1 MRETTLLIPQQN
13 RIVELDMLRG
23 FALLGI
29 FLVNIFNFFQTAGV
43 SSELLPNFEWVDIL
57 LTGKFYAIFSLLF
70 GVGSAIFLRRAKEK
84 GKPYRYYIR
93 RMIGLALIGLL
104 HAMIL
109 GGGDVLVSYALVGMV
124 LLALHKIPANKLFI
138 ITFTLHVLGIMV
150 NILSYDWLYGGK
162 PDMPLILDVSLT
174 VTALTSFLIY
184 FVEGFTLMNMEVLEK
199 LMERPALHKRLVIVL
214 GTLSVGTIIA
224 QFLVTAHKPGHILLI
239 VSQPIIMVFYILL
252 LLAFAKTSIGN
263 TLLKPLQ
270 SYGKMAMSNYLGQT
284 AVGIFILP
292 LFVNHYQPGILLFG
306 VCIFTWVLQIVI
318 SNVWLSRFAYGPVEW
333 IWRCFTYGRL
343 FSMRK

>member
-1 MRETTLLIPQQN
+1 MGETTFPIPQQN
-13 RIVELDMLRG
+13 RIVELDMVRG

-29 FLVNIFNFFQTAGV
+29 FLVNISNFFQMAGV
-43 SSELLPNFEWVDIL
+43 SSSLLPNFNWIDIL
-57 LTGKFYAIFSLLF
+57 FTGKFYAIFSLLF

-104 HAMIL
+104 HAMIW
-109 GGGDVLVSYALVGMV
+109 GGDVLVPYALVGLV
-124 LLALHKIPANKLFI
+124 LLALHKIPAKILFI
-138 ITFTLHVLGIMV
+138 ITIALHVLGITV
-150 NILSYDWLYGGK
+150 NILSYDYLYGGK
-162 PDMPLILDVSLT
+162 ADMPIVLDVSLT
-174 VTALTSFLIY
+174 ITVLTSFLIY
-184 FVEGFTLMNMEVLEK
+184 FVEGFTLMNMAVLDK
-199 LMERPALHKRLVIVL
+199 LTERPALHKRLLIVL
-214 GTLSVGTIIA
+214 GILAVGTIIA
-224 QFLVTAHKPGHILLI
+224 QFLVTAHKSGHILLI

-263 TLLKPLQ
+263 ALLKPLQ

-292 LFVNHYQPGILLFG
+292 LFVNHFQPGILLFG
-306 VCIFTWVLQIVI
+306 ACIFTWVLQIVV
-318 SNVWLSRFAYGPVEW
+318 SNVWLSRFAFGPVEW
-333 IWRCFTYGRL
+333 IWRCFTYGQL